1 MTELSPDF
9 AQDKRD
15 FDSFPLHRAL
25 GLELLEARPG
35 FARIVLHTSRTTLG
49 GIGGSVHGGITA
61 AMIDMATLEALV
73 PMRTATDQFNGTA
86 DLNITYMRPAL
97 GANIYA
103 EATVIRKGRTMAVTE
118 VSILDEQGRLCAK
131 GRTIYA
137 IKPVTPAG

>member
-1 MTELSPDF
+1 MTDLTPTF

-15 FDSFPLHRAL
+15 FDSFPLHQAL
-25 GLELLEARPG
+25 GLTLVEARPG
-35 FARIVLHTSRTTLG
+35 FARIVLQTSRTTLG

-73 PMRTATDQFNGTA
+73 PMRQDSDQFNGTA

-97 GANIYA
+97 GAKIFA

-118 VSILDEQGRLCAK
+118 VSIIDEQGRLCAK

-137 IKPVTPAG
+137 IKPIGPNA

>member
-1 MTELSPDF
+1 MTDLSPTF
-9 AQDKRD
+9 AQDKRE
-15 FDSFPLHRAL
+15 FDSFPLHKAL
-25 GLELLEARPG
+25 GLTLEEARPG
-35 FARIVLHTSRTTLG
+35 FARIVLQTSKTTLG

-73 PMRTATDQFNGTA
+73 PMRQPTDQFNGTA

-97 GANIYA
+97 GAKIYA
-103 EATVIRKGRTMAVTE
+103 EATVIRKGKTMAVTE

-137 IKPVTPAG
+137 IRPVAPTA